1 MGENNMSQWAADSV
15 KKRFVDDLIPYDR
28 NPKIHPDSQIK
39 QLANSIR
46 EWGWTMPILIDEN
59 DQVLAGHGRLF
70 AAKELELKE
79 VPCMTAVGWTE
90 QQKKAY
96 VIADN
101 KIAENSEWDTGL
113 YFNQLKEMN
122 STGFDLTLMGVDI
135 DLSSFNY
142 QPNVEPTAVN
152 VPINE
157 NDMIK
162 ADNKI
167 DGQMDHLSKEKSLAS
182 VDVMCPYCQEEF
194 KVSGY

>member
-1 MGENNMSQWAADSV
+1 MGENSMSQWAADSV
-15 KKRFVDDLIPYDR
+15 KKRLVDDLIPYDR

-79 VPCMTAVGWTE
+79 VPCMTAVGWSD

-101 KIAENSEWDTGL
+101 KLAENGQWDTSL
-113 YFNQLKEMN
+113 YFNQLKEMSN
-122 STGFDLTLMGVDI
+122 EGYDLGLMGVDI
-135 DLSSFNY
+135 DLSAFNY
-142 QPNVEPTAVN
+142 NPVLEPKFDASD
-152 VPINE
+152 IDE
-157 NDMIK
+157 SKMLKASDRMDKDMS
-162 ADNKI
+162 DR
-167 DGQMDHLSKEKSLAS
+167 SKSQDSTDLI
-182 VDVMCPYCQEEF
+182 CPHCGEEF
-194 KVSGY
+194 SYSGR

>member
-1 MGENNMSQWAADSV
+1 MSQWAADSV
-15 KKRFVDDLIPYDR
+15 KKRLVDDLIPYDR

-79 VPCMTAVGWTE
+79 VPCMTAVGWSD

-101 KIAENSEWDTGL
+101 KLAENGQWDTSL
-113 YFNQLKEMN
+113 YFNQLKEMSN
-122 STGFDLTLMGVDI
+122 EGYDLGLMGVDI
-135 DLSSFNY
+135 DLSAFNY
-142 QPNVEPTAVN
+142 NPVLEPKFDASD
-152 VPINE
+152 IDE
-157 NDMIK
+157 SKMLKASDRMDKDMS
-162 ADNKI
+162 DRT
-167 DGQMDHLSKEKSLAS
+167 KSQEGTE
-182 VDVMCPYCQEEF
+182 VICPHCAEIFEF
-194 KVSGY
+194 TGR